1 MEARSLGQV
10 SVTFEF
16 SRHVGPRYIH
26 GGVTLQFDSLR
37 PHSFESRANWP
48 TTDQYEADIRGEVER
63 VLLER
68 LGSLDHCQVTLKGI
82 TWDAV
87 NSCAAGFAQ
96 AARAATLMAF
106 EVGRGL

>member
-1 MEARSLGQV
+1 MEARSLGNV

-16 SRHVGPRYIH
+16 SRLVGPRYIH
-26 GGVTLQFDSLR
+26 GGVSLQFDSLR
-37 PHSFESRANWP
+37 PYSFESRAKWP
-48 TTDQYEADIRGEVER
+48 TTDQYEAHIRREVER

-68 LGSLDHCQVTLKGI
+68 LGSLDNCQVTLKGI

-87 NSCAAGFAQ
+87 YSCAVGFSH